1 MNLSVSALSEE
12 NPVIEGAIMPSP
24 SNRDPRDLI
33 QELEQDATQ
42 FSFFQA
48 VRLLALT
55 ARQYGGRRQSHLPS
69 DLRFRTAATFSFPA
83 SELTRYQSALSE
95 APDAEQTRDEMTVN
109 FLGLVG
115 PSATLPQPY
124 TELVIKRRQSFRDTG
139 LHGFLDI
146 FSHRA
151 IALFYSAWRKYR
163 YWLDVEDGE
172 PDRLT
177 RNLLDLSG
185 VGVQSLREKLGSGN
199 TDQLAETFFAFY
211 CGLLSQKPISTQAMR
226 TVIQGFFGVPV
237 EIEQYVGRW
246 IELPPD
252 EHSRL
257 GGKACEL
264 GVSTFSGRR
273 VWDRQTKIQVRMGPM
288 RRTKFE
294 GLLPGRPGAKALET
308 LVQYMVG
315 HGLACDVKLILDRRD
330 VPEPCLKKGQRL
342 LLGGNTWLFTRP
354 IDRDPEEKRYRL
366 LQ

>member
-1 MNLSVSALSEE
+1 
-12 NPVIEGAIMPSP
+12 MPSP

-33 QELEQDATQ
+33 QELEKDATQ

-83 SELTRYQSALSE
+83 SEMTRYQPALSE

-115 PSATLPQPY
+115 PNATLPQPY

-199 TDQLAETFFAFY
+199 TNRVAETFFAFY
-211 CGLLSQKPISTQAMR
+211 AGLLSQKPISTQAMS
-226 TVIQGFFGVPV
+226 TVIRGFFGVPTR
-237 EIEQYVGRW
+237 IEQFVGQW
-246 IELPPD
+246 IKIPP
-252 EHSRL
+252 EEQSRI
-257 GGKACEL
+257 GGNARE
-264 GVSTFSGRR
+264 GVSAFCGRR
-273 VWDRQTKIQVRMGPM
+273 IWDRQTKIQIHLGPM
-288 RRTKFE
+288 RRAKYE
-294 GLLPGRPGAKALET
+294 GLLPGEPGAQALET
-308 LVQYMVG
+308 LVRYMVG
-315 HGLACDVKLILDRRD
+315 HGLACDVQLILDRRD
-330 VPEPCLKKGQRL
+330 VPVPRLKAGQRPP
-342 LLGGNTWLFTRP
+342 LGGNAWLFTRP
-354 IDRDPEEKRYRL
+354 VDHDLEGKRYRL
-366 LQ
+366 LK